1 MLLQNLFLESQ
12 APLWEPGTEMVREWG
27 EEGAEFL
34 AVVLHRWIFQ
44 ALRYPPQILPPFSQ
58 SQQPGAGTGRMG
70 KKKKKE
76 MKPLP
81 TTPGMIYAFGG

>member
-44 ALRYPPQILPPFSQ
+44 ALRYPSPLFPIP
-58 SQQPGAGTGRMG
+58 AAWCRHRENG
-70 KKKKKE
+70 KEEKKE
-76 MKPLP
+76 MKHLP